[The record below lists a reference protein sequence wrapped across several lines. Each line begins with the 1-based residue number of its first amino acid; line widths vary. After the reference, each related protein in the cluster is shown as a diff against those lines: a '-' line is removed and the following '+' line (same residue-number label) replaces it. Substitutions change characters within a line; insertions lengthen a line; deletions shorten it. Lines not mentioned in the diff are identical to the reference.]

1 MDVARP
7 VCGNRMRR
15 LYENTTRTLFTSSS
29 PTWAIRPPDGLTP
42 ATGST
47 IRRLVKLAPRTLAV
61 MHGSSY
67 SGAAAPVL
75 ESLAGV

>member
-1 MDVARP
+1 
-7 VCGNRMRR
+7 
-15 LYENTTRTLFTSSS
+15 
-29 PTWAIRPPDGLTP
+29 LTP

-67 SGAAAPVL
+67 SGDAAPVL
-75 ESLAGV
+75 ESLAGFYDELLRKGAGGKPDVSRD